1 MELKTI
7 QFIQT
12 TPEHLQEAIVS
23 GIRVEIDSLR
33 REFQPKQPIQY
44 LSRSDVKAML
54 GVDLSTIHN
63 WTKRGVSGKQDSPDF
78 RNLVSPG

>member
-33 REFQPKQPIQY
+33 REFQPKHQY
-44 LSRSDVKAML
+44 S
-54 GVDLSTIHN
+54 I
-63 WTKRGVSGKQDSPDF
+63 
-78 RNLVSPG
+78 